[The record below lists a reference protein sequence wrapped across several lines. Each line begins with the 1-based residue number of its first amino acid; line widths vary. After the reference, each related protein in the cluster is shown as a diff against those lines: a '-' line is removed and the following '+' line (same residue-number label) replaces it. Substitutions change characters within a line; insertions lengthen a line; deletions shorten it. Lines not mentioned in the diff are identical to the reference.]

1 MDKLDRHGGRNFEMD
16 HEGAKCPDAEDAVPG
31 TGKEEAFVLGPSRH
45 IEMLLA
51 IMAALRDRN
60 TGCPWDVAQSFAS
73 IAPYTIE
80 EAYEV
85 ADAIAQGDMGELREE
100 LGDLLLQVVFH
111 AQMGS
116 ESGLFDFGDVVA
128 AITEKLIRRHPHVFG
143 ATRGA
148 KLEEVNAAWERIK
161 RDEKTR
167 KNAGRPV
174 SPAGTASLLDGV
186 PLALPALTRAEKLQS
201 RAARVGFDWKTPQPI
216 LAKLREELAECEA
229 ALDAGSEAAVMD
241 EIGDLLFTVAN
252 LARRLGVDPEAA
264 ARGANAKFERRFRG
278 MEADAA
284 ALGRD
289 MKAMSLD
296 ELEALWVASK
306 VSVG

>member
-1 MDKLDRHGGRNFEMD
+1 MDKLDRHRTRNFEMD
-16 HEGAKCPDAEDAVPG
+16 DEATIGPDAQ
-31 TGKEEAFVLGPSRH
+31 EASPAAGEHERSAFAPSCD
-45 IEMLLA
+45 IGMLLA
-51 IMAALRDRN
+51 IMAALRDKAG
-60 TGCPWDVAQSFAS
+60 GCPWDLAQSFAS

-85 ADAIAQGDMGELREE
+85 ADAIARGDMEELRDE

-116 ESGLFDFGDVVA
+116 ESDLFDFGDVVA

-148 KLEEVNAAWERIK
+148 KLDEVNATWERIK
-161 RDEKTR
+161 REEK
-167 KNAGRPV
+167 AGKKTG
-174 SPAGTASLLDGV
+174 AAESLLDGV
-186 PLALPALTRAEKLQS
+186 PLALPALTRAEKLQT
-201 RAARVGFDWKTPQPI
+201 RAARVGFDWKTPRPI

-229 ALDAGSEAAVMD
+229 ALNSGSEDAVRD
-241 EIGDLLFTVAN
+241 EIGDLIFTVAN

-264 ARGANAKFERRFRG
+264 ARGANAKFERRFRS

-284 ALGRD
+284 GTGRD
-289 MKAMSLD
+289 MVAMSLD
-296 ELEALWVASK
+296 ELEALWVAAK
-306 VSVG
+306 HRAG